1 MGEGADRLSGSGR
14 NVGQV
19 EGEIER
25 LRSDLGRLVGELDR
39 RRHEA
44 FDLKLQARRHP
55 VAAIVAASAV
65 ALVLGG
71 LVALAVRRRQRRRDP
86 VVRAKEVRSAL
97 RRIVDHPNRVG
108 AEPSLTDK
116 VLGAAGVVA
125 ATALTRRLVERTV
138 ALR

>member
-1 MGEGADRLSGSGR
+1 MGEGADRLSSSGR

-25 LRSDLGRLVGELDR
+25 LRGDLGRLVGELDR

-125 ATALTRRLVERTV
+125 ATALTRRLVDRTV